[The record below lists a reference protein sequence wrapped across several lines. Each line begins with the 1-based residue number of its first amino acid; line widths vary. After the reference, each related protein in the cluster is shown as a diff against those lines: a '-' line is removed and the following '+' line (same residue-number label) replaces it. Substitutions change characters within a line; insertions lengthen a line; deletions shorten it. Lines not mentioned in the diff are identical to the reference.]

1 MPMILHKHF
10 PSIIDLV
17 IFYMFPH
24 ASWDGHTCLMQTLVE
39 KSLFTIAMDNTYSI
53 RIGNIILL
61 VLEETLCGA
70 MAIYALKCQDCSEKI
85 MTCKSL

>member
-1 MPMILHKHF
+1 
-10 PSIIDLV
+10 
-17 IFYMFPH
+17 MFPH
-24 ASWDGHTCLMQTLVE
+24 DSLDGNTYLMQNLRE
-39 KSLFTIAMDNTYSI
+39 KLLFPIAMDNSYSI

-70 MAIYALKCQDCSEKI
+70 MVVYALKCQDCSEKI